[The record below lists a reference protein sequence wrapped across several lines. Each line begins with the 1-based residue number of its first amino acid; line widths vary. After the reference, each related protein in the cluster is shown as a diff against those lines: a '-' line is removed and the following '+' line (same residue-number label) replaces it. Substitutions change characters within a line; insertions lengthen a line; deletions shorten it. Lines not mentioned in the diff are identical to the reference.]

1 MKKRRSN
8 KGRWAFSGQGL
19 VEYAILLA
27 LLALVAAGGLAAAG
41 GGTGKAYEEI
51 TYLFGTPTPEP
62 PDLYPDDRITIKV
75 IDAAGDGIENIV
87 VYMFKDSG
95 SYAGKYTRTD
105 ENGLAEFLDVE
116 DGAYRFRANLQGK
129 EFWSETLVYP
139 IQHFGVIQT
148 GQMDFPVK
156 VVDALGRGI
165 NNVRVYAYTEKG
177 GWAGTYG
184 NTGSDGIVTLPMV
197 TGNFKFRAFYQ
208 GQSHYWSEVATVP
221 DDGQATIYTGQKSFP
236 VKVVDAA
243 GNGISG
249 VRVYA
254 YTVRGSWSGVYANT
268 GSDGIVHLDIAEGDF
283 KFRAYYQGH
292 AFWSETLNLHQATEA
307 TIKTGQ
313 RTFPVRVVDAAGNG
327 ISGVNVYAYTASGSW
342 TGKYGKTGSN
352 GVIDLDMAEGNFK
365 FRAYYQGHSYWT
377 DALSLHQTSSATIK
391 TGQQKFSVRV
401 VDAAGNGISNITV
414 YAYSSRGSWTGS
426 YGKTGSDGTV
436 ILEISDGSFKFRA
449 YYQGQ
454 GFWSDIV
461 SSPKTTS
468 TTIKTQEQN
477 FLVNVVSSNG
487 KGISNTYVYAYTS
500 RGAWTG
506 QYGRT
511 NASGE
516 VNLKLVSGDFK
527 FRIYHHGQAYWSDV
541 VSVPK
546 LTSKTIKV
554 DEGDVN
560 ITVLN
565 DAGTPLKNEVVYLYS
580 SSGSYTGV
588 WGRTGSDGIV
598 SVSLAHGAYR
608 VRARGYWST
617 QFSVPNTQN
626 VKITVK

>member
-236 VKVVDAA
+236 VM
-243 GNGISG
+243 
-249 VRVYA
+249 
-254 YTVRGSWSGVYANT
+254 
-268 GSDGIVHLDIAEGDF
+268 
-283 KFRAYYQGH
+283 
-292 AFWSETLNLHQATEA
+292 
-307 TIKTGQ
+307 
-313 RTFPVRVVDAAGNG
+313 VVDAAGNG